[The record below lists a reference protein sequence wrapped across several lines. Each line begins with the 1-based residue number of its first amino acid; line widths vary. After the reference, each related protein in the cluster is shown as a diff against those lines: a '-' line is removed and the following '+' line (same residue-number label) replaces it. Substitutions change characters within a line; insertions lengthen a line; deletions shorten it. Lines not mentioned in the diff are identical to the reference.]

1 MISKA
6 FLSLVLLLV
15 ALPFSY
21 AKETYEDIIVSEV
34 ISIYD
39 GDTFRVDIDNYPE
52 IIGKN
57 MPIRVKGIDTPEIRT
72 KCDREKKLARNA
84 KQLTV
89 SLLRKAKIIKLK
101 NIERGK
107 YFRLVADVFVDG
119 KLLSKELIKS
129 KLAVPYDGKT
139 AKINWCS

>member
-1 MISKA
+1 MNSKA
-6 FLSLVLLLV
+6 FLSLILLL
-15 ALPFSY
+15 AGLPFSY
-21 AKETYEDIIVSEV
+21 AKETYEDVIVSEV

-72 KCDREKKLARNA
+72 RCNTEKNLARNA
-84 KQLTV
+84 KKLTV
-89 SLLRKAKIIKLK
+89 SLLRKAKIIELK

-129 KLAVPYDGKT
+129 NLAVPYDGKT
-139 AKINWCS
+139 TKIDWCS